1 MGATRGDV
9 RAFGAAC
16 RLIAGHL
23 DDAGPVSLDGA
34 IPVCTVPSLS
44 HSSACDGTE
53 PSGRIWLIDLH
64 RPLGIA
70 ILVLALL
77 RVANRLRSRP
87 PALPRSLP
95 HWQVLAAK
103 ASHWALYAL
112 MLALPLIGWALL
124 SAGGFPIVLFKGVN
138 LPAIVPASPTL
149 FAWLRDA
156 HGLLARLLFV
166 VVLVHL
172 SAALVHAWIYRDGV
186 FSSMARGGRSRG

>member
-1 MGATRGDV
+1 MNTRKITSGDAPRHFNALARGLHWLMAAMILAMLFIGAGMMT
-9 RAFGAAC
+9 
-16 RLIAGHL
+16 
-23 DDAGPVSLDGA
+23 SL
-34 IPVCTVPSLS
+34 
-44 HSSACDGTE
+44 HH
-53 PSGRIWLIDLH
+53 RIWLIDLH

-186 FSSMARGGRSRG
+186 FSSMARGGRPRG